1 MLCLIA
7 YIHYL
12 GQRYNIF
19 PNATQVS
26 SDTLHSAPIGGG
38 ALVESILRRVASR
51 ATTQDHTAIPRTC
64 EVQVRGIVHLLD
76 SSGLSPCIRAEYLS
90 NQVSA

>member
-7 YIHYL
+7 YTHYL

-26 SDTLHSAPIGGG
+26 SDTLHSAAIGGG
-38 ALVESILRRVASR
+38 TRRVNTPQGSKQSNHSR
-51 ATTQDHTAIPRTC
+51 PYSNPPNLRGAGSGDCTFAGL
-64 EVQVRGIVHLLD
+64 VRPNPL
-76 SSGLSPCIRAEYLS
+76 Y
-90 NQVSA
+90 